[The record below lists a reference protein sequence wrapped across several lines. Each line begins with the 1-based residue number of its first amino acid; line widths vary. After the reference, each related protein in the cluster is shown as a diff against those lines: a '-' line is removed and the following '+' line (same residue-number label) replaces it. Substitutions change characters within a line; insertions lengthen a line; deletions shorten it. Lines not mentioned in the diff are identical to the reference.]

1 MKLTIEM
8 PLLGLGTW
16 DLRGAECVRA
26 VAEALELGYR
36 HIDTA
41 RMYEN
46 EREVG
51 RGIRD
56 SPVERDAIFVTT
68 KLWRDSLTR
77 AAVPRSVEES
87 LRRLATDYVDLLLIH
102 WPNDDVPLAETIEAM
117 DALREEGK
125 TRAIGVS
132 NFPEALWK
140 QALELAP
147 VRVNQIEYHP
157 FLDQTA
163 LLSFAR
169 ERSLRLTA
177 YRPIAKGQVARNP
190 TILETAR
197 TYERTPVQVT
207 LRWLVQQ
214 GVAVIPKA
222 ARRTHLAE
230 NLGIFDFEL
239 SGEAMAAIDALRAGR
254 RYVSPGWA
262 PAWD

>member
-1 MKLTIEM
+1 MKLTTEI

-16 DLRGAECVRA
+16 DLRGSECVRT

-41 RMYEN
+41 QMYEN
-46 EREVG
+46 EREIG
-51 RGIRD
+51 RAIQD
-56 SPVERDAIFVTT
+56 SPVDRDAVFVTT

-77 AAVPRSVEES
+77 AAVHRSVEES

-117 DALREEGK
+117 EGLREDGK

-140 QALELAP
+140 QALDLAP

-163 LLSFAR
+163 LLRFAR

-177 YRPIAKGQVARNP
+177 YRPIAKGRVAGNS
-190 TILETAR
+190 TILRIAR

-214 GVAVIPKA
+214 GVAAIPKA
-222 ARRTHLAE
+222 ARRTHLVE
-230 NLGIFDFEL
+230 NLGIFDFVL
-239 SGEAMAAIDALRAGR
+239 TDEAMSAIDAVRR
-254 RYVSPGWA
+254 DQRYVNPGWA
-262 PAWD
+262 PSWD